1 MKLRIPIPDFLGASN
16 AEGEAEPKSILVLG
30 GSSVVG
36 ASAIQLLRLAY
47 PSLPI
52 FATSSPAHHGRLL
65 SLGATKVFDYNTPTL
80 VSDIKAA
87 SPDSRGIDI
96 VFDVVGSGASQTDI
110 CDTLDP
116 NGSKKYG
123 ALVTS
128 KTVSVPEGVTKFETG
143 GWTLLGMP
151 GGEQVIP
158 ALTQLV
164 EDGKYQ
170 VPAEVKVV
178 GHGLEQVP
186 KVMDQVRGVS
196 GQKLIVTL

>member
-1 MKLRIPIPDFLGASN
+1 MKLKIAIPNFAGASN
-16 AEGEAEPKSILVLG
+16 AESEPEPKSILVLG

-52 FATSSPAHHGRLL
+52 FATSSPAHHDRLL
-65 SLGATKVFDYNTPTL
+65 SLGATEVFDYKSPTL
-80 VSDIKAA
+80 ISDIKAA
-87 SPDSRGIDI
+87 SPESRGIDI
-96 VFDVVGSGASQTDI
+96 IFDVVGSGASQTDI
-110 CDTLDP
+110 YDTLDP

-128 KTVSVPEGVTKFETG
+128 KSATVPEGVTKIETG

-158 ALTQLV
+158 ALTELI
-164 EDGKYQ
+164 ESGNYKL
-170 VPAEVKVV
+170 PAEVKVV
-178 GHGLEQVP
+178 GHGLEQIP
-186 KVMDQVRGVS
+186 EVMDQVRGVS